1 MKKFLSLLTLA
12 LLGAATPVFAD
23 FNFEILWQKYD
34 HNVYE
39 GYDGM
44 YYTIKATASPG
55 ETGKIYLAD
64 IFNAPRTST
73 QSEVL
78 NNNEIVWGDDINTP
92 KVRVK
97 VTDFGYTFAR
107 QGMSGV
113 TSFTMTSASDSISEL
128 QPGDVVKLD
137 SENPLMHSIR
147 NYGEPG
153 VAVRNGYYLGEFK
166 DGDEIQVY
174 LRAVQVDDKGNEIE
188 NSAMAVTSNNPDG
201 QYNSKFN
208 TRWDQVDLALANN
221 DVSKTKLQIAQLYL
235 QGQLPFVILGVKD
248 NGEYVYGSSK
258 EVDWVPQGSPLPGG
272 VQIALIAGLFG
283 LGFWYVRRRKAVT
296 A

>member
-1 MKKFLSLLTLA
+1 MKKILSLLTLA

-34 HNVYE
+34 HNLYE
-39 GYDGM
+39 GYDGS
-44 YYTIKATASPG
+44 YYTIKATGTPG
-55 ETGKIYLAD
+55 EKGKIYLTD
-64 IFNAPRTST
+64 LFNAPRTST

-97 VTDFGYTFAR
+97 ITDFGYTFAR

-153 VAVRNGYYLGEFK
+153 VAVRNGYYLGEFTV
-166 DGDEIQVY
+166 GDEIQVY
-174 LRAVQVDDKGNEIE
+174 LKAVEVEADGTPIPGTEME
-188 NSAMAVTSNNPDG
+188 VTSNNPDG
-201 QYNSKFN
+201 GYNSKFD
-208 TRWDQVDLALANN
+208 TRTDLVDLALNGN
-221 DVSKTKLQIAQLYL
+221 STKLQIAQLYL
-235 QGQLPFVILGVKD
+235 QGQLPFVILGEVGTG
-248 NGEYVYGSSK
+248 NYVYGSSK